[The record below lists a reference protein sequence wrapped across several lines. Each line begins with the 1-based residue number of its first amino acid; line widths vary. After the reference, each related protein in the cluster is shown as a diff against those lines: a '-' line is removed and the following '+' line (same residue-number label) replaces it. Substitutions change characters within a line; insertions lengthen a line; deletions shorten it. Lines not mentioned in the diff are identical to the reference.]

1 MAKATLTNDT
11 AQLTPQTTHGGPV
24 LEFDF
29 PEFRVGIAEYVE
41 GPTGCT
47 VFHFPYGAVTAVDV
61 RGGSPKAYGNYDFNH
76 AICLAGGSVYGL
88 EAAAGVTAELFA
100 MHDYSTA
107 PEQIAHVSSAI
118 CYDLP
123 ARDNAIYPDKALGRA
138 ALRAAR
144 PNVFPLGAHGAGCS
158 AMVGKWSTAYQEELA
173 GQGGAFRQVG
183 PTKIAVFTV
192 VNAVGAIVDRRG
204 KVVRG
209 YLDPATGTR
218 HHLMEDI
225 EQRFADSTGA
235 ASPPQNTTLTVL
247 VTNQQLAPKLLT
259 QIARQV
265 HDSMCRGIQP
275 FHTTYDGDVL
285 YAITTDEVQ
294 NPALDDVALGTVASE
309 VAWDAILSSVQ
320 GP

>member
-1 MAKATLTNDT
+1 MAS
-11 AQLTPQTTHGGPV
+11 
-24 LEFDF
+24 
-29 PEFRVGIAEYVE
+29 
-41 GPTGCT
+41 
-47 VFHFPYGAVTAVDV
+47 VTAVTVV
-61 RGGSPKAYGNYDFNH
+61 R
-76 AICLAGGSVYGL
+76 
-88 EAAAGVTAELFA
+88 
-100 MHDYSTA
+100 
-107 PEQIAHVSSAI
+107 SSAI
-118 CYDLP
+118 RRERCSTRP
-123 ARDNAIYPDKALGRA
+123 A
-138 ALRAAR
+138 AAR
-144 PNVFPLGAHGAGCS
+144 KRYRLRS
-158 AMVGKWSTAYQEELA
+158 IWSTFVAVVAVASCAWVNRSRAL
-173 GQGGAFRQVG
+173 G

-192 VNAVGAIVDRRG
+192 LNAVGAIVDRRG

-225 EQRFADSTGA
+225 EQRFADGTGA
-235 ASPPQNTTLTVL
+235 APPLQNTTLTVL
-247 VTNQQLAPKLLT
+247 VTNQQLAPNLLT